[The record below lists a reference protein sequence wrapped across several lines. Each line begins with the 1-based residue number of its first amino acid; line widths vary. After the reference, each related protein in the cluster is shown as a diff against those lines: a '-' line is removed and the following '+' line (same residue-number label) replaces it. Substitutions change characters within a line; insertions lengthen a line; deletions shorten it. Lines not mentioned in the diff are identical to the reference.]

1 MNKLRIIRII
11 VAIIIFIAALGTL
24 LNIFPAD
31 SIAQYA
37 LEIQFTPALMGVL
50 TGSFI
55 FILAILIITFLFGR
69 VYCSFICPLGIFQ
82 DIIYFFSR
90 RILKKTNK
98 EYVKKNSRYKTPLN
112 ILRYTIL
119 LIIMHCFALGITL
132 PVSLL
137 DPYSI
142 FGRISNNIIV
152 YIGNGLNNLSSYI
165 LPDAYYYQEY
175 AEWSLYS
182 FVYSVIILVVII
194 TISSLKGRLY
204 CNSICPVGSFLGLIS
219 QNSLFKIA
227 INKEM
232 CISCTQCSRNCKSNC
247 IDLKNKE
254 IDYTRCVMCFDCI
267 TNCAR
272 GGVKVVPAWKMKK
285 DEAKANA
292 VQEAKKIENKGRR
305 SAIIAMGGLV
315 GAVAFRKYVNP
326 SNILSGV
333 EYEPNTR
340 PILPPG
346 ARGLEKFMS
355 ACTSCHACIEAC
367 PSNIIK
373 PASYEYGIDGIMM
386 PTLKYTDGYCKYNCN
401 ACSDVCPNEA
411 LIEISLEQKQRTK
424 IGVAHFIAQNCISL
438 NEGIDCGACSREC
451 PVGAIKMVKS
461 SKNPSME
468 HPRIARRSCIGCGAC
483 EYVCPALPK
492 AIRVSGVR

>member
-1 MNKLRIIRII
+1 MNNLRITRII
-11 VAIIIFIAALGTL
+11 VAIIVFIAALGTL
-24 LNIFPAD
+24 LNIFPAH

-55 FILAILIITFLFGR
+55 LILFLIILTFLFGR

-82 DIIYFFSR
+82 DIVYFFSKK
-90 RILKKTNK
+90 ILKKTNK
-98 EYVKKNSRYKTPLN
+98 EYVKKNSGYKKPLN
-112 ILRYTIL
+112 ILRYSIL
-119 LIIMHCFALGITL
+119 AIIMLCFAIGFTL
-132 PVSLL
+132 PVSLI
-137 DPYSI
+137 DPYSV

-165 LPDAYYYQEY
+165 FPDSYYYQEY
-175 AEWSLYS
+175 AQWSLYS
-182 FVYSVIILVVII
+182 FVYSVIALVVII
-194 TISSLKGRLY
+194 AISSLKGRLY
-204 CNSICPVGSFLGLIS
+204 CNSICPVGTFLGMIS

-227 INKEM
+227 INKQM
-232 CISCTQCSRNCKSNC
+232 CVSCTQCSRNCKSNC

-254 IDYTRCVMCFDCI
+254 IDYSRCVMCFDCI
-267 TNCAR
+267 TSCAR
-272 GGVKVVPAWKMKK
+272 GGVKVVPAWKIKK
-285 DEAKANA
+285 ESADNN
-292 VQEAKKIENKGRR
+292 QQDNNIENKGRR
-305 SAIIAMGGLV
+305 NAIIAMGGLF
-315 GAVAFRKYVNP
+315 GAVAARKFVDP
-326 SNILSGV
+326 ASKISGM
-333 EYEPNTR
+333 EYQNKTR
-340 PILPPG
+340 PIMPPG
-346 ARGLEKFMS
+346 AQGLENFMN

-373 PASYEYGIDGIMM
+373 PASFEYGIDGIMM
-386 PTLKYTDGYCKYNCN
+386 PTLKYTEGYCKYNCN

-411 LIEISLEQKQRTK
+411 LIEMPLEKKQKTK

-451 PVGAIKMVKS
+451 PTGAIKMVKS
-461 SKNPSME
+461 STNPTME
-468 HPRIARRSCIGCGAC
+468 QPSIARRSCIGCGAC